1 MDTKCP
7 YCGEEM
13 VLGYIRSRD
22 GVVWAKDP
30 SGISSIPWL
39 ASGPMVSLAPGTGLS
54 GNPGAAGYNC
64 TKCKKIILD
73 YTYKNIKIAL
83 SDIV

>member
-13 VLGYIRSRD
+13 VLRD
-22 GVVWAKDP
+22 VVVWAKYP

-73 YTYKNIKIAL
+73 YTYRNL
-83 SDIV
+83 

>member
-30 SGISSIPWL
+30 CGISSIPWL

-73 YTYKNIKIAL
+73 YTYRNL
-83 SDIV
+83 

>member
-1 MDTKCP
+1 MVTKCP

-22 GVVWAKDP
+22 LAL
-30 SGISSIPWL
+30 SGRRIPAESPQSLGWPP
-39 ASGPMVSLAPGTGLS
+39 GQWVSLAPGTGLS

-73 YTYKNIKIAL
+73 YTYRNL
-83 SDIV
+83 

>member
-30 SGISSIPWL
+30 SGISSIP
-39 ASGPMVSLAPGTGLS
+39 
-54 GNPGAAGYNC
+54 
-64 TKCKKIILD
+64 
-73 YTYKNIKIAL
+73 
-83 SDIV
+83 

>member
-30 SGISSIPWL
+30 
-39 ASGPMVSLAPGTGLS
+39 SGPMVSLAPGTGLS

-73 YTYKNIKIAL
+73 YTYRNL
-83 SDIV
+83 

>member
-30 SGISSIPWL
+30 SGISSLPWL
-39 ASGPMVSLAPGTGLS
+39 ASGPMVSPHCRCG
-54 GNPGAAGYNC
+54 GANSVRH
-64 TKCKKIILD
+64 
-73 YTYKNIKIAL
+73 TYKNCSVRHCLTEQFLFYL
-83 SDIV
+83 SRRGRLF